1 MKADHSFGMRHR
13 VSWRVY
19 VMVCSLILMIV
30 LMPVINT
37 TDWPILDIL
46 FTVVII
52 AAISVAGE
60 SRRSLVIG
68 LCLGIPALVVAWIAN
83 VVENNVLAIV
93 NYSLSSFIF
102 LYVFL
107 LMMRKIF
114 KTKTV
119 TLETILLA
127 ISCYIML
134 GLLWVLI
141 YIPIELLAADSIST
155 LAEPGKG
162 KLFAELHYFSY
173 VTLTTLGYGDITP
186 TSPLARSV
194 AILEAITGALFL
206 AILIARLVSA
216 YEVSEMRELEEDEK
230 SEPADDSGELVKE

>member
-1 MKADHSFGMRHR
+1 
-13 VSWRVY
+13 
-19 VMVCSLILMIV
+19 MITM
-30 LMPVINT
+30 MPVIEAS
-37 TDWPILDIL
+37 DLPILDVL
-46 FTVVII
+46 FTVVIL

-68 LCLGIPALVVAWIAN
+68 LCLGVPALVVAWIAN
-83 VVENNVLAIV
+83 VFENHLLEIID
-93 NYSLSSFIF
+93 YSLSSFIF
-102 LYVFL
+102 IYVFV

-114 KTKTV
+114 RSKKV

-127 ISCYIML
+127 VCCYIML

-155 LAEPGKG
+155 LVEPGAG

-186 TSPLARSV
+186 SSPLARSMAV
-194 AILEAITGALFL
+194 LEAITGVLFL
-206 AILIARLVSA
+206 AIMIARLVA
-216 YEVSEMRELEEDEK
+216 IYEVGEVRELEEDGG
-230 SEPADDSGELVKE
+230 SNPGDNSRGS